1 MSATQAKTLSPT
13 ELAKLEHAF
22 ASDPTSD
29 AYRPLAE
36 AYLSMSRYMEAM
48 VVCKKGVKAHPQS
61 AAPRLML
68 ARVYAEQGKDKKATE
83 ELAQAVELE
92 PRNLDVLRLQG
103 RVLLRSGDTAGGQ
116 AALATALSVAPGDAE
131 SVALLKEAGLPVPSG
146 APAAPA
152 AAAPAPAPSAGPA
165 PQGPPVLQPVS
176 GTPVPAAAPRA
187 PAVAPAAPAA
197 GAPAPSLRPAPAAA
211 PAARRN
217 QVVSATRGAPA
228 LSAARHDDDDDDE
241 LPRGR
246 SGGGKQKLV
255 FVAMLALVPLAI
267 GGYTTYRNITQKRET
282 QVRRQLAVATEQL
295 KHDSFES
302 YKKVTAAAEEALEI
316 DGNSPLAHGILAYA
330 YTIRWTEHGGGDV
343 ARSGAERHLT
353 WGAQNGAH
361 GVSSHFIAAR
371 ALFDMGS
378 GKGTE
383 ALQQIRSTIEGFEA
397 QGRSSSLLYLTRGL
411 LEMQLGDLT
420 AAEKSL
426 ATAHGAAPDDP
437 RIYAAQ
443 GTLARQLGQIE
454 PAEMKFANA
463 MTYES
468 NHPESLLGLA
478 LLRLNRGLDHYG
490 KVANGL
496 ERLLTA
502 EPPPSPRQLATA
514 SMARSLLI
522 GTVLSELGD
531 LSAAQRRELLKETKI
546 PPDRAAA
553 TEEMERMEKQALSL
567 SPNHPELYVLRGRRH
582 ERSGSTEAALADY
595 RRAVELAPQQA
606 YLHTTLAEA
615 LLKQPQGAAEA
626 EKVVAAA
633 IRALG
638 PSPRLRM
645 MHGKALLAAGK
656 VDEAIVEYRAAMGGT
671 AEGQAQN
678 PEARAALGAALA
690 QKRVYDEAKAHLEA
704 SITALVARPSA
715 LAAALTD
722 LGRVYQATSELEKA
736 EDAFSR
742 AIKADD
748 QYAPAY
754 FHFARF
760 FADAS
765 NRDRASA
772 LAKDYLRRDP
782 RGAHA
787 SEAQALLQ

>member
-1 MSATQAKTLSPT
+1 IS
-13 ELAKLEHAF
+13 
-22 ASDPTSD
+22 
-29 AYRPLAE
+29 
-36 AYLSMSRYMEAM
+36 
-48 VVCKKGVKAHPQS
+48 
-61 AAPRLML
+61 
-68 ARVYAEQGKDKKATE
+68 
-83 ELAQAVELE
+83 
-92 PRNLDVLRLQG
+92 
-103 RVLLRSGDTAGGQ
+103 
-116 AALATALSVAPGDAE
+116 ALSIAPGDAE

-146 APAAPA
+146 APAPAAAPA
-152 AAAPAPAPSAGPA
+152 AAAPAPSSPAPGAA
-165 PQGPPVLQPVS
+165 PQGPPVLQPVT
-176 GTPVPAAAPRA
+176 GTPVPSAARA
-187 PAVAPAAPAA
+187 PAAPVPAAPAA
-197 GAPAPSLRPAPAAA
+197 AAPPPSLRPAA
-211 PAARRN
+211 PAPRRN
-217 QVVSATRGAPA
+217 AVVSATRGAPA
-228 LSAARHDDDDDDE
+228 LSATRHDDEDEDDF
-241 LPRGR
+241 PRQR
-246 SGGGKQKLV
+246 AGGGKQKFV
-255 FVAMLALVPLAI
+255 FVAMLALVPLAL
-267 GGYTTYRNITQKRET
+267 GGYYAYRNVTQKRET

-302 YKKVTAAAEEALEI
+302 YKKVTSAAEEALEI
-316 DGNSPLAHGILAYA
+316 DGSSPLAHGILAYA
-330 YTIRWTEHGGGDV
+330 YTIRWTEHGGGDE

-353 WGAQNGAH
+353 WGAQHGADN
-361 GVSSHFIAAR
+361 VSSHFIAAR

-383 ALQQIRSTIEGFEA
+383 ALQQIRSTIEGFES

-420 AAEKSL
+420 AAEKSR
-426 ATAHGAAPDDP
+426 ATAHQAAPNDP

-443 GTLARQLGQIE
+443 GTLARQLGQTE
-454 PAEMKFANA
+454 PAEMKFALA
-463 MTYES
+463 MRYEVD
-468 NHPESLLGLA
+468 HPESLLGLA
-478 LLRLNRGLDHYG
+478 LLRLNGGLEQYG
-490 KVANGL
+490 KAANGL
-496 ERLLTA
+496 EKLLTA
-502 EPPPSPRQLATA
+502 VPTPSPRQLATA

-531 LSAAQRRELLKETKI
+531 LSVAQRRALLEETKI

-553 TEEMERMEKQALSL
+553 TAELERAEKQALSL
-567 SPNHPELYVLRGRRH
+567 SPNHPELYVLRARRH
-582 ERSGSTEAALADY
+582 ERAGSTEAALADY

-606 YLHTTLAEA
+606 HLHTALAEA
-615 LLKQPQGAAEA
+615 LLKQPQAAAEA
-626 EKVVAAA
+626 EKVLAAA

-638 PSPRLRM
+638 PSPHLRM
-645 MHGKALLAAGK
+645 MHGKALLAMGK

-671 AEGQAQN
+671 AEGEAQN

-704 SITALVARPSA
+704 AASALVARPSA

-722 LGRVYQATSELEKA
+722 LGRVYQATSEAEKA

-742 AIKADD
+742 AIKADA

-772 LAKDYLRRDP
+772 LARDYLRRDP